1 MKKKKSL
8 IKGLSFSPSRALGIS
23 QAKTKVAKATGIP
36 TNKAGRHEKL
46 AKCLVCNCIRKP
58 PRCW

>member
-23 QAKTKVAKATGIP
+23 QAKAKVCKGNRDP
-36 TNKAGRHEKL
+36 D
-46 AKCLVCNCIRKP
+46 
-58 PRCW
+58 

>member
-23 QAKTKVAKATGIP
+23 QTKAKVARATGIP
-36 TNKAGRHEKL
+36 TNKAGRQ
-46 AKCLVCNCIRKP
+46 RKAGEMLGL
-58 PRCW
+58 

>member
-23 QAKTKVAKATGIP
+23 QAKTKVAKVTGIP
-36 TNKAGRHEKL
+36 TNKAGRQ
-46 AKCLVCNCIRKP
+46 RKAGKMLGL
-58 PRCW
+58 